1 MGASGL
7 LETGLLLDDMK
18 RNYVPKILNR
28 TAYDPVFLSESAEV
42 PVGPFLSLAAGMGNI
57 YSAALFLPAS

>member
-1 MGASGL
+1 
-7 LETGLLLDDMK
+7 MK